1 VPTRDEQQSGSGCDA
16 GEQAHRYSVAS
27 VRATAYAPRPVSAS
41 PAHSESGVSATGRW
55 SYKEAEVVGD
65 IRLRCDVRCCRALL
79 LTSTLIVAAACS
91 NGPKNPSAPS
101 GTATS
106 SPGSTASR
114 SGAPSAG
121 LPSAAASQV
130 QVCHRSRGANAFV
143 AISVAASAVDV
154 HLAHGDALVGSAVP
168 GQPGMVFGSDCS
180 TTVAAGRV
188 TITFGGLLV
197 NGAPVA
203 AYAESGFTLVAT
215 DGNWET
221 SGYGHPEPAIIFL
234 MDPLGVETSAAIR
247 VTAGGTTFRFVSVDV
262 YSSVTPIPYVFTGL
276 RDSVTVF
283 SVAATEPNTFGNF
296 ATVLNPESADLID
309 TLLITLTNTPPISG
323 CCETNPMGLDN
334 IVLAR

>member
-1 VPTRDEQQSGSGCDA
+1 MLHGQCQP
-16 GEQAHRYSVAS
+16 
-27 VRATAYAPRPVSAS
+27 
-41 PAHSESGVSATGRW
+41 
-55 SYKEAEVVGD
+55 
-65 IRLRCDVRCCRALL
+65 RLR
-79 LTSTLIVAAACS
+79 I
-91 NGPKNPSAPS
+91 
-101 GTATS
+101 
-106 SPGSTASR
+106 
-114 SGAPSAG
+114 
-121 LPSAAASQV
+121 
-130 QVCHRSRGANAFV
+130 
-143 AISVAASAVDV
+143 
-154 HLAHGDALVGSAVP
+154 P

-180 TTVAAGRV
+180 TTAAAGRV

-203 AYAESGFTLVAT
+203 AYAESGFTMVST
-215 DGNWET
+215 DRNWET

-276 RDSVTVF
+276 RDSATVF
-283 SVAATEPNTFGNF
+283 SVAATESNTFDNF

>member
-1 VPTRDEQQSGSGCDA
+1 MI
-16 GEQAHRYSVAS
+16 
-27 VRATAYAPRPVSAS
+27 
-41 PAHSESGVSATGRW
+41 
-55 SYKEAEVVGD
+55 GD
-65 IRLRCDVRCCRALL
+65 IRSRCDVRCCRALL

-130 QVCHRSRGANAFV
+130 QVCHRSRGANA
-143 AISVAASAVDV
+143 
-154 HLAHGDALVGSAVP
+154 
-168 GQPGMVFGSDCS
+168 MVFGSDCS
-180 TTVAAGRV
+180 TTAAAGRV

-203 AYAESGFTLVAT
+203 AYAESGFTLVST
-215 DGNWET
+215 DGSWET

-276 RDSVTVF
+276 RDS
-283 SVAATEPNTFGNF
+283 AA
-296 ATVLNPESADLID
+296 VLRDDQIRE
-309 TLLITLTNTPPISG
+309 
-323 CCETNPMGLDN
+323 
-334 IVLAR
+334 

>member
-1 VPTRDEQQSGSGCDA
+1 MNNNQVPAAPPENRPTAIPLPAYGQTRMLHGQCQPRLRILSQTCRQPAGGPTRRQ
-16 GEQAHRYSVAS
+16 
-27 VRATAYAPRPVSAS
+27 TL
-41 PAHSESGVSATGRW
+41 
-55 SYKEAEVVGD
+55 VGD
-65 IRLRCDVRCCRALL
+65 IRLLCHVRCCRALL

-101 GTATS
+101 GTPTS

-180 TTVAAGRV
+180 TIAAAGRV

-203 AYAESGFTLVAT
+203 AYAESGFTLVST

-221 SGYGHPEPAIIFL
+221 SGYGHPEPAIIF
-234 MDPLGVETSAAIR
+234 
-247 VTAGGTTFRFVSVDV
+247 
-262 YSSVTPIPYVFTGL
+262 SSWTPW
-276 RDSVTVF
+276 
-283 SVAATEPNTFGNF
+283 E
-296 ATVLNPESADLID
+296 
-309 TLLITLTNTPPISG
+309 
-323 CCETNPMGLDN
+323 
-334 IVLAR
+334 